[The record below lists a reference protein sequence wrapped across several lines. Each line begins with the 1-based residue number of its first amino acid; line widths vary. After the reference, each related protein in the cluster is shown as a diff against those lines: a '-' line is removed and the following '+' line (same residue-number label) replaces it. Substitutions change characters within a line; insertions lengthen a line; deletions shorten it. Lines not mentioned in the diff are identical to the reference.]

1 MDILL
6 IDTSY
11 SSRFEEFLEDLKKA
25 NIDSSN
31 IKYLLMTHHHD
42 DHAGFAAK
50 LKEKT
55 NCRLITHKDSV
66 KGLSAGRIVSLGK
79 PVNRRVQVTMAL
91 YNAVK
96 RRDFSFQPVNINVGD
111 TLLTG
116 DDEKTLRQLGIDG
129 KIICTPGHTSDSISL
144 ILANGDAYASDACM
158 NFLGFCGIHY
168 RPIFLEDLDEVFRSW
183 RKIVDNCA
191 KTIYPAH
198 GEPFTVGEFVHF
210 GRKYAL
216 DIFPTN

>member
-198 GEPFTVGEFVHF
+198 GEPFTVGQLVHF
-210 GRKYAL
+210 GRKYAP
-216 DIFPTN
+216 DIFPTS